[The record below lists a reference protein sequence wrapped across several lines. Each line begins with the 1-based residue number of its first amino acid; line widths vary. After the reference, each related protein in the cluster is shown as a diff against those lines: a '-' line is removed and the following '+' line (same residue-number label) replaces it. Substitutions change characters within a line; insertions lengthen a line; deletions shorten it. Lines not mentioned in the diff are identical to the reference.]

1 MKALGIVLGVNTIG
15 WAVVEENHIT
25 AAGCRIIP
33 MGADAISDFLKDKA
47 PVNQRAEYRRNRHRR
62 ERQLMRR
69 ERLLKELKAKDFL
82 PPHFA
87 QQIDEYGHF
96 LNDNEPKL
104 AWDNGTFIFKEAY
117 NEMLANAGGAIASH
131 DQTIHYLRK
140 KALTHAISKEELA
153 WVILQFNKHRGRSS
167 ERDSHKEELQQILK
181 KQQEFI
187 PELTDDLIHKI
198 IKEILYYQ
206 RPVTGKAPVNLRNP
220 LVEQL
225 LAELRHVVKDVI
237 KRHGAIDEI
246 RFDKGIHR
254 ENVEEAAISSLR
266 GTEHSGVTKQ
276 STSTVVIAYSTTCGL
291 LRRLMAP
298 RNDGGGNAFDEVWR
312 DILKPRLERF
322 KKLTGL
328 KPKESDLP
336 YIDYRYYTLRAV
348 EIASEKRPDN
358 VREVLENVI
367 VTFKQDLRVISRKGN
382 GWVIRR
388 PLHKESV
395 FGEVHLPWVPNT
407 RRLKNPKY
415 FAMRKPLNESFT
427 QKTIESITDQ
437 GIQKI
442 LMRHLEACGNDPKI
456 AFSPEGIETM
466 NAHIRELN
474 NGKPHQPIYSV
485 RKYEKGEKF
494 AVGQTGNKS
503 KKFVEAAKGT
513 NLFFAVFK
521 QEKLIK
527 KTGEIQRSRFC
538 YTIPLN
544 VMVECQKQYGTRLR
558 DNIESYLKEK
568 ALVPNDLSLLF
579 ILSPNDLISLP
590 SGDIF
595 RVVSF
600 TGNRLY
606 AIPMTVAR
614 CIVDKKEFTQL
625 NKTEF
630 TDDGQSIKEVCMPLK
645 VDRLGNM
652 IQ

>member
-1 MKALGIVLGVNTIG
+1 MKRLGIVMGVNTIG

-33 MGADAISDFLKDKA
+33 MGADAISDFLKGKA
-47 PVNQRAEYRRNRHRR
+47 STNQRAEYRRNRHRR

-87 QQIDEYGHF
+87 NQIDQYGHF
-96 LNDNEPKL
+96 INYSEPKL
-104 AWDNGTFIFKEAY
+104 AWNNGEFLFQEAY
-117 NEMLANAGGAIASH
+117 NEMLANAGGEMASH

-140 KALTHAISKEELA
+140 KALTQAINKEELA
-153 WVILQFNKHRGRSS
+153 WVILQFNKHRGQNAD
-167 ERDSHKEELQQILK
+167 RDSNKDELRQILE

-187 PELTDDLIHKI
+187 PELNENFIHKI
-198 IKEILYYQ
+198 IEEILYYQ
-206 RPVTGKAPVNLRNP
+206 RPITGKAPVNLRNP
-220 LVEQL
+220 IKEQL
-225 LAELRHVVKDVI
+225 MAEMRRLVKDVT
-237 KRHGAIDEI
+237 KRYGPID
-246 RFDKGIHR
+246 
-254 ENVEEAAISSLR
+254 
-266 GTEHSGVTKQ
+266 
-276 STSTVVIAYSTTCGL
+276 VVVAG
-291 LRRLMAP
+291 AP

-312 DILKPRLERF
+312 NILKPRIERF
-322 KKLTGL
+322 KRLTGL

-336 YIDYRYYTLRAV
+336 YIDYRYFTLRAI
-348 EIASEKRPDN
+348 EIASEERPDN
-358 VREVLENVI
+358 VKEALEKVI
-367 VTFKQDLRVISRKGN
+367 VTFKQDLHIISKKGN
-382 GWVIRR
+382 GWIIKR

-395 FGEVHLPWVPNT
+395 YGEVHLPWVPNT

-415 FAMRKPLNESFT
+415 FAMRKPLDESFN
-427 QKTIESITDQ
+427 QKAIEHITDT

-442 LMRHLEACGNDPKI
+442 LLKHLKACDNDPNV
-456 AFSPEGIETM
+456 AFSKEGIEAM
-466 NAHIRELN
+466 NRNIRELN

-521 QEKLIK
+521 QEKFIK
-527 KTGEIQRSRFC
+527 KTQEHLTLRYC

-544 VMVECQKQYGTRLR
+544 VMVDCQITHGEHWR
-558 DNIESYLKEK
+558 DELEGYLKSKE
-568 ALVPNDLSLLF
+568 LVDNDLELLF
-579 ILSPNDLISLP
+579 VLSPNDLISLP

>member
-1 MKALGIVLGVNTIG
+1 MKKLGIVLGVNTIG

-25 AAGCRIIP
+25 AAGCRVIP
-33 MGADAISDFLKDKA
+33 MSADAISDFLKGKV
-47 PVNQRAEYRRNRHRR
+47 PTNQRAEYRRNRHRR

-69 ERLLKELKAKDFL
+69 ERLLKELKTKDFL
-82 PPHFA
+82 PAHFA

-117 NEMLANAGGAIASH
+117 NEMLANAGGEIASH

-153 WVILQFNKHRGRSS
+153 WVILQFNKHRGQAS
-167 ERDSHKEELQQILK
+167 ERDRNQEELQMILK

-187 PELTDDLIHKI
+187 PELTDDFIHKI
-198 IKEILYYQ
+198 IEEILYYQ

-225 LAELRHVVKDVI
+225 LAELRHIVKDVTN
-237 KRHGAIDEI
+237 RYGPIDEI
-246 RFDKGIHR
+246 RFNKGIHR
-254 ENVEEAAISSLR
+254 DNVEELALSSLR
-266 GTEHSGVTKQ
+266 AV
-276 STSTVVIAYSTTCGL
+276 STIQVDCRAP
-291 LRRLMAP
+291 LRSA
-298 RNDGGGNAFDEVWR
+298 RNDVWD
-312 DILKPRLERF
+312 DILRPRIERF
-322 KKLTGL
+322 KRLTGL

-367 VTFKQDLRVISRKGN
+367 VTFKQNLRVISKKGN
-382 GWVIRR
+382 GWIIRR

-395 FGEVHLPWVPNT
+395 YGEVHLPWVPNT
-407 RRLKNPKY
+407 RRLKNPRY
-415 FAMRKPLNESFT
+415 FAIRKPLDESFN
-427 QKTIESITDQ
+427 QKAIEHITDT

-442 LMRHLEACGNDPKI
+442 LLKHLKACDNDPNV
-456 AFSPEGIETM
+456 AFSKEGIEAM
-466 NAHIRELN
+466 NRNIRELN

-494 AVGQTGNKS
+494 PVGQTGNKS

-521 QEKLIK
+521 QEKFIK
-527 KTGEIQRSRFC
+527 KTQEHLTLRYC

-544 VMVECQKQYGTRLR
+544 VMVDCQITHGEHWR
-558 DNIESYLKEK
+558 DELEGYLKSKE
-568 ALVPNDLSLLF
+568 LVDNDLELLF
-579 ILSPNDLISLP
+579 VLSPNDLISLP

-645 VDRLGNM
+645 VDRLGNV